1 MRNRNKILD
10 KIDHVREEL
19 DRLYHRIPVDVNQE
33 FDLQLRIIRGLQSQ
47 LDLIYNIVELE
58 ADGIQ

>member
-1 MRNRNKILD
+1 MRNRNKVLD
-10 KIDHVREEL
+10 LISTLQEEI
-19 DRLYHRIPVDVNQE
+19 DRLYHRIPVDVNDE